1 MRKSN
6 NPFLDTLNKQR
17 IQNFPVYCTGY
28 PEIDFLNNYV
38 QKYEI
43 TPEFDEK
50 FVLNGKNFSVI
61 IKMGFDAL
69 SLWDFRRGKGGYIVD
84 KEKNLRVDGWGR
96 IYKNEWYSW
105 DGVFKDYETLENWA
119 HLNLPS
125 QSEFKKLKKFLHTM
139 EQEQELY
146 IVLSLP
152 GLFEKTW
159 QSIGFIHFSKLLKN
173 KDLDFIK
180 EVASFF
186 SNYVQSLIKA
196 LQAVGASI
204 FLIADDIGYKK
215 RLFIP
220 KELWKKLFTD
230 EYKAIIELI
239 HSKKDGKVIIHS
251 DGYITDMVGV
261 FIELGFDGIQSL
273 EPTAGVDIFS
283 LFEQYRN
290 RICFI
295 GNLDVS
301 NLLSFGTPSEVK
313 KYVDR
318 LITQARKY
326 GSSLVISPTQQILS
340 SVQPENV
347 NKMIQTAKEH
357 ESF

>member
-6 NPFLDTLNKQR
+6 NPFLDALNKQR
-17 IQNFPVYCTGY
+17 IQNFPLYCTGY
-28 PEIDFLNNYV
+28 PESNFLNNYV

-43 TPEFDEK
+43 HPELDEK

-61 IKMGFDAL
+61 EKMGFDAV
-69 SLWDFRRGKGGYIVD
+69 SLWDFRRGKGGYILD

-96 IYKNEWYSW
+96 IYKDEWYSW
-105 DGVFKDYETLENWA
+105 DGVLKDTETLENWA

-125 QSEFKKLKKFLHTM
+125 QTEFNKLKDFLHAM
-139 EQEQELY
+139 EKRLH

-159 QSIGFIHFSKLLKN
+159 QSIGFVHFSKLLKN

-180 EVASFF
+180 DVVSFF
-186 SNYVQSLIKA
+186 SRYVKSLIKA
-196 LQAVGASI
+196 LQAVGASL

-239 HSKKDGKVIIHS
+239 HSKKEGKVIIHS
-251 DGYITDMVGV
+251 DGYITDMVV
-261 FIELGFDGIQSL
+261 LFIEIGFDGIQSL

-283 LFEQYRN
+283 LFEKHRN

-313 KYVDR
+313 IYMNQ
-318 LITQARKY
+318 LITQAKKY
-326 GSSLVISPTQQILS
+326 GCSLVISPTQQILS
-340 SVQPENV
+340 SVKPENV
-347 NKMIQTAKEH
+347 NAMIQTAKKH
-357 ESF
+357 LIF